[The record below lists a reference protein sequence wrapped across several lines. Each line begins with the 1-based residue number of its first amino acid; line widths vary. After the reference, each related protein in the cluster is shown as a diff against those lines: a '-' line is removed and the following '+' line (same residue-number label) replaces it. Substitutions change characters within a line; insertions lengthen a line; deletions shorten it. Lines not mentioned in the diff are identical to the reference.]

1 MSQKTNSGVQ
11 TNLVATDMAT
21 EINRLNFIIKSSI
34 SKVRTSI
41 PVQVIAVSN
50 AGGLSPVGTVNV
62 QILVNAV
69 DGAGNS
75 WPHGIIYNVP
85 YMRIQ
90 GGANGIILDPQV
102 NDIGIAIVCDRDIST
117 VQNVGKSINPAT
129 GNNYTSAPG
138 SGRKNDLS
146 DMIYIQTIIGAA
158 PTQYVQFNSTGITIT
173 SPTTV
178 TINATNINING
189 KLTVVG
195 DVETTGTLKNNTKL
209 VGSTHTHSGVTTG
222 SGTTGAP
229 T

>member
-1 MSQKTNSGVQ
+1 MSQKTNVGIQ
-11 TNLVATDMAT
+11 TNLVAADSAS
-21 EINRLNFIIKSSI
+21 EIGKLNFIIRSAL
-34 SKVRTSI
+34 SKTRTSI
-41 PVQVIAVSN
+41 PVQIISVSN
-50 AGGLSPVGTVNV
+50 AGGLSPVGTVSV
-62 QILVNAV
+62 QPLVNAV
-69 DGAGNS
+69 DGEGNS

-85 YMRIQ
+85 YVRIQ

-102 NDIGIAIVCDRDIST
+102 NDIGIAIICDRDIST

-129 GNNYTSAPG
+129 GNNFTSAPG
-138 SGRKNDLS
+138 SNRKNDMS

-195 DVETTGTLKNNTKL
+195 DVETTGTLKNNTKN